1 MPAARDRES
10 DFETVP
16 AAARAHEAW
25 ALERLYTTLA
35 PAVAGFLRLQSAA
48 EPDDLT
54 SEVFVGVL
62 RNLSTFR
69 DEGHFRSWVFTI
81 AYRRLTDERRSA
93 GGQVQSLD
101 DTPDPVDPSDVQADV
116 ERLLATH
123 RVRDLCTTLPPVQRD
138 VVLLRLVGR
147 LTIDE
152 IASLL
157 GRSRAVKALQ
167 QQVGAEAGRAGRC
180 APVTG
185 PDDRSDDMLADRDAD
200 FAPRHCSR
208 DRTPATNIGRS
219 PCWPTTCGS

>member
-1 MPAARDRES
+1 MPYRRDTGES
-10 DFETVP
+10 DFETVL
-16 AAARAHEAW
+16 AAARAREAW
-25 ALERLYTTLA
+25 ALEHLYATLA

-69 DEGHFRSWVFTI
+69 GDEGHFRSWVFTI
-81 AYRRLTDERRSA
+81 AYRRLTDERRA
-93 GGQVQSLD
+93 IGRRPQVQSLD

-123 RVRDLCTTLPPVQRD
+123 RVRDLCATLPPVQRD

-147 LTIDE
+147 LTVDE

-157 GRSRAVKALQ
+157 DRSRGAVKALQ
-167 QQVGAEAGRAGRC
+167 RRG
-180 APVTG
+180 
-185 PDDRSDDMLADRDAD
+185 LAKL
-200 FAPRHCSR
+200 SR
-208 DRTPATNIGRS
+208 RLEREGVPL
-219 PCWPTTCGS
+219 